1 MKRTVLLLTVTICV
15 LGRAGLAQ
23 DAVIKSVGGP
33 KAKIAIPDF
42 RGAGE
47 TAQLMNV
54 FNQTL
59 FSDVQDSS
67 LFEMAGK
74 SLYPQVTPQQPSEFQ
89 EHSPVAGR
97 RAPWD
102 RRPI

>member
-1 MKRTVLLLTVTICV
+1 MKRTVLLLAVTIGG
-15 LGRAGLAQ
+15 LAGTSWAQ

-47 TAQLMNV
+47 TAQFMNV

-59 FSDVQDSS
+59 FSDVQDSG

-74 SLYPQVTPQQPSEFQ
+74 SLYPLVTPQQPSEFQ
-89 EHSPVAGR
+89 EPGPGAGR
-97 RAPWD
+97 RA
-102 RRPI
+102 